1 MYRNSPQ
8 LCAKLRLLWQPES
21 GPIPVAMVEKDRVMT
36 FIRQQN
42 ASAILSPG
50 CDSGG
55 NICYKWKVEEF
66 LIGMLVCD
74 YFHTSVLALILVVSE
89 MYRCKCEK

>member
-1 MYRNSPQ
+1 MCRILPVS
-8 LCAKLRLLWQPES
+8 AKLRLLWQPES

-42 ASAILSPG
+42 ASAILSPE

-55 NICYKWKVEEF
+55 NIYYKWKAEEF
-66 LIGMLVCD
+66 LIDILDCD
-74 YFHTSVLALILVVSE
+74 YYYLYISIHMESVSV
-89 MYRCKCEK
+89 MYRYKC

>member
-1 MYRNSPQ
+1 MCRILPF
-8 LCAKLRLLWQPES
+8 CAKLRLLWQPEF

-50 CDSGG
+50 YDSA
-55 NICYKWKVEEF
+55 
-66 LIGMLVCD
+66 
-74 YFHTSVLALILVVSE
+74 FHL
-89 MYRCKCEK
+89 